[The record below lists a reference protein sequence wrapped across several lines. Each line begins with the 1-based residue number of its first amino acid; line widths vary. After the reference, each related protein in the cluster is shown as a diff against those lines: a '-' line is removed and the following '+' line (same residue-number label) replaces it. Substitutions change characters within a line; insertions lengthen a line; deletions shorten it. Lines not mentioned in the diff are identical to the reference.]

1 MCGQRGGRIPKEN
14 EMITVYKYSLDNWK
28 KNVCRVILPV
38 GAEILK
44 YWHRVY
50 TKGEELNIWAK
61 VDTAAA
67 EEVCYFYVV
76 KTGENIS
83 KRLEQRD
90 KNKKLEYVGSFF
102 DMDDTHWHIFKA
114 AAASSSIN
122 SFTTTPYW
130 GGNAGIKVQPFS
142 TAPSWIACGNSTNGT
157 SISSCCD
164 TDSEGSVSLTSN
176 CSMLTINKNDTDSI
190 ED

>member
-1 MCGQRGGRIPKEN
+1 
-14 EMITVYKYSLDNWK
+14 MITIYKYSLENWR
-28 KNVCRVILPV
+28 KNVCRVILPI

-44 YWHRVY
+44 YQYNAY

-67 EEVCYFYVV
+67 EEVCYFYIM
-76 KTGENIS
+76 KTGENIT

-102 DMDDTHWHIFKA
+102 DKNDTHWHIFKA
-114 AAASSSIN
+114 AAAYTSGSVVGHYWDGNVYPLSAKT
-122 SFTTTPYW
+122 TTTPCW
-130 GGNAGIKVQPFS
+130 STLCGDNTSGITV
-142 TAPSWIACGNSTNGT
+142 
-157 SISSCCD
+157 SSCCD
-164 TDSEGSVSLTSN
+164 NDSEGSITLTN
-176 CSMLTINKNDTDSI
+176 CGSALTINKDDIDTI

>member
-1 MCGQRGGRIPKEN
+1 
-14 EMITVYKYSLDNWK
+14 MITVYKYSLDNWK

-44 YWHRVY
+44 YWHKVY

-102 DMDDTHWHIFKA
+102 DMDDIHWHIFKA
-114 AAASSSIN
+114 VTPCSSI
-122 SFTTTPYW
+122 TATPYW
-130 GGNAGIKVQPFS
+130 SGNTGINIQPLS
-142 TAPSWIACGNSTNGT
+142 TTPSWTVCENSTSGIT
-157 SISSCCD
+157 VSSCCNN
-164 TDSEGSVSLTSN
+164 DSEGSITLTNGGSA
-176 CSMLTINKNDTDSI
+176 LTINKNDVDINTV